1 MVSKVSG
8 RVGVNRGAQPG
19 PHQAN
24 PEGVSGSQA
33 GSGSTATR
41 DLHEVQIENQFPR
54 EAQGNY
60 LVDGAIDTHL
70 LGTDPIGSQK
80 GKNGPERQKFLC
92 AQCRKK
98 RWVIDS
104 EAGCAAEM
112 TCFTRCMFCVVEKR
126 DERARMQLQAAL
138 LKEMEYLRKALSRA
152 CAPLRPKLRRGPLQ
166 GAVRLVTREQE
177 RQQQRTSV
185 KSLALSESMS
195 TESST
200 DCGPRLLGPLLNLSR
215 KRKRLWLLLPPGLR
229 QILRVMP
236 RRLAPRVEMRRR
248 SSRMLMRGW
257 LKKPLALT
265 SDLSARFRKPRPGRS
280 SLPVSLLKRD
290 AEEGDGGRGP

>member
-1 MVSKVSG
+1 MYPINNKSIGGALTTESGSNVSG
-8 RVGVNRGAQPG
+8 RAGVNRGAQPG

-33 GSGSTATR
+33 GSGSTASV

-60 LVDGAIDTHL
+60 LVDGAIDTYL

-92 AQCRKK
+92 TQCRKK

-112 TCFTRCMFCVVEKR
+112 TRFTRCMFCVVEKR

-138 LKEMEYLRKALSRA
+138 LKEME
-152 CAPLRPKLRRGPLQ
+152 
-166 GAVRLVTREQE
+166 AVRLVTREQE

-200 DCGPRLLGPLLNLSR
+200 GCGPRLLGPLLNLSR
-215 KRKRLWLLLPPGLR
+215 KRLWLLLRELPGLR

-248 SSRMLMRGW
+248 SSRMPMRGW

-265 SDLSARFRKPRPGRS
+265 SDMSARFRKPRPGRS
-280 SLPVSLLKRD
+280 SLPIILLKKD

>member
-1 MVSKVSG
+1 MSPKKNKSIGGALTIESGSNVSG
-8 RVGVNRGAQPG
+8 RVGGNRGAQPG

-24 PEGVSGSQA
+24 PEGVSVSQA

-112 TCFTRCMFCVVEKR
+112 TRFHQVHVLRGGKKGRTRPH
-126 DERARMQLQAAL
+126 A
-138 LKEMEYLRKALSRA
+138 
-152 CAPLRPKLRRGPLQ
+152 
-166 GAVRLVTREQE
+166 T
-177 RQQQRTSV
+177 
-185 KSLALSESMS
+185 
-195 TESST
+195 
-200 DCGPRLLGPLLNLSR
+200 
-215 KRKRLWLLLPPGLR
+215 PGN
-229 QILRVMP
+229 
-236 RRLAPRVEMRRR
+236 
-248 SSRMLMRGW
+248 
-257 LKKPLALT
+257 
-265 SDLSARFRKPRPGRS
+265 SA
-280 SLPVSLLKRD
+280 
-290 AEEGDGGRGP
+290 